1 MVKNLPAFQK
11 TGFDPW
17 VEKTSWRR
25 EWLPTPVFLHGK
37 SRGQRSLV
45 AYSPWG
51 HKESTM
57 TKKLTLSLYQYK
69 NPFFLANY
77 FKNFYLEQAD
87 IIQDLILVAMSF
99 HSYSIWN
106 SQSFPDFNN
115 FNMFKYYT
123 PILLHNVS
131 QFGSVWHFLMSKLI
145 LCTFKRTS
153 QR

>member
-1 MVKNLPAFQK
+1 MVKNLPAIQK

-25 EWLPTPVFLHGK
+25 EWLPTPAFLHGE
-37 SRGQRSLV
+37 SHGQRSLV
-45 AYSPWG
+45 IYSPWG

-77 FKNFYLEQAD
+77 FKNFFLEQAD

-99 HSYSIWN
+99 
-106 SQSFPDFNN
+106 
-115 FNMFKYYT
+115 
-123 PILLHNVS
+123 ILLQSGIVS
-131 QFGSVWHFLMSKLI
+131 LSLTLITLICLNIIIQFFCIMSLNLGLSGI
-145 LCTFKRTS
+145 S
-153 QR
+153 S